1 MKPSTELFK
10 LIKSLSKS
18 EKRFFK
24 LTSSLQSGDKNYV
37 KIFDSIDAQVE
48 YDEEGLKEQFK
59 DEKFIKHLSSEKN
72 HLYKL
77 ILKSLRSYYS
87 EDSVTSILKQE
98 IKNIEILF
106 NKALY
111 KECEKFIIRA
121 KKIAEESEKFYY
133 WSEIISWEKK
143 LIEEGL
149 QENFSN
155 ERLKSLVQ
163 EEEMVIQKLRNLAEY
178 HIIYSKINNIFR
190 SGGFIRSEQ
199 EEKEV
204 EEIADHHLIKDKN
217 TALSIRASSICYYIK
232 GLCAATNRNFA
243 DSYLFFNK
251 TKEILDSNVII
262 KADLNTRYVQTLS
275 FLLRCYIDG
284 EQFDKASG
292 LIVELKKLSSTKG
305 FNNVNTEVRIH
316 SNAYQME
323 LLMLQRQ
330 GKFQEAIR
338 VIHKLDEFVKE
349 HEEILSKEQIVLFT
363 YYKCVTYFA
372 IGELKKSLALINN
385 VLNDN
390 EQMIRKDIYGFARI
404 FNLILHYELGN
415 YDFTDY
421 VIKSINRYLSKQDRA
436 SATEHLLIK
445 GIRKLSKNIKEEEV
459 LTVLQEMTKEFQAMK
474 TDRREG
480 VILEYFN
487 LEAWLQSKLNKTSYA
502 VEIQQL
508 LKTNSS
514 TNIN

>member
-87 EDSVTSILKQE
+87 EDSVKSILKQE

-338 VIHKLDEFVKE
+338 VIH
-349 HEEILSKEQIVLFT
+349 
-363 YYKCVTYFA
+363 
-372 IGELKKSLALINN
+372 
-385 VLNDN
+385 
-390 EQMIRKDIYGFARI
+390 
-404 FNLILHYELGN
+404 
-415 YDFTDY
+415 
-421 VIKSINRYLSKQDRA
+421 
-436 SATEHLLIK
+436 
-445 GIRKLSKNIKEEEV
+445 
-459 LTVLQEMTKEFQAMK
+459 
-474 TDRREG
+474 
-480 VILEYFN
+480 
-487 LEAWLQSKLNKTSYA
+487 
-502 VEIQQL
+502 
-508 LKTNSS
+508 
-514 TNIN
+514 